1 MMIKLFRKM
10 RGLINQELD
19 LANRQNGDRFHSAHE
34 GYGVIIEEK
43 TEAWDETI
51 NVDAAVDRLLTA
63 MRRNDRKGLIIASKD
78 IERHAT
84 LAACEYIQVA
94 AMARKLRDSERVAQD
109 E

>member
-1 MMIKLFRKM
+1 MMVKLFRKM

-19 LANRQNGDRFHSAHE
+19 LANRQNGDHFHSAHE

-63 MRRNDRKGLIIASKD
+63 MRRNDHKGLIIASKD

-94 AMARKLRDSERVAQD
+94 AMARKLRDSERVAKD